1 MDQQAVL
8 IYLCI
13 YVYEYVYHINKEKEN
28 ISLRG
33 NGDTCVG
40 MDGRE
45 TGGVGVR
52 KENGNRIRF

>member
-1 MDQQAVL
+1 MYMY
-8 IYLCI
+8 IYR
-13 YVYEYVYHINKEKEN
+13 YHINKEKEN

-40 MDGRE
+40 MDGRD
-45 TGGVGVR
+45 TGGLGVR